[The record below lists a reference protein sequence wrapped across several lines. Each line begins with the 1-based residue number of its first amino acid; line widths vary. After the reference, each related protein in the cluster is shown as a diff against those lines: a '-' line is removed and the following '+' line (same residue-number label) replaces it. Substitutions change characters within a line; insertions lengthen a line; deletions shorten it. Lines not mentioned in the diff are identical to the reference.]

1 MTNHSVGHTSEGDN
15 EGHGFQIEY
24 TSNKLGLY
32 IYDLINDFTFYNY
45 EDAEGI
51 SNNQWYHYAWVRN
64 GTGPLRCIKMAQD
77 QSATTTSSVFNNGD
91 SKWLVFWKS

>member
-32 IYDLINDFTFYNY
+32 IYDLLMILHFIIMKTQRLQIIN
-45 EDAEGI
+45 GI
-51 SNNQWYHYAWVRN
+51 ITH
-64 GTGPLRCIKMAQD
+64 G
-77 QSATTTSSVFNNGD
+77 
-91 SKWLVFWKS
+91 